1 MSRLVAERGWPRT
14 VSRAIEAAKDIVRRI
29 RSCPSPGVPITF
41 EQARAELDSL
51 LAETPDEESA

>member
-1 MSRLVAERGWPRT
+1 MTRASPA
-14 VSRAIEAAKDIVRRI
+14 AIEAAKDTVRRI